1 LIKSGKEDWQD
12 KLISGLCPA
21 LLLLVIKFSY
31 DLLNLYIEHTSGA
44 PGLLILA
51 LAVLAITVVLFEQ
64 SMSNRIQE
72 NRRVWMGLVG
82 GLLAWT
88 ITELASRMSNL
99 AVVSE
104 SGIILFILVI
114 MIVGTLWRRA
124 LPIGARRFM
133 LVFFM
138 SWVSQLFLAAMLIAS
153 GWSDIFMMI
162 FTAVGVL
169 AILAVFFLILWV
181 FFRSHTTRQRM
192 VASAWIWFSLSIF
205 IFAFWGGIA

>member
-1 LIKSGKEDWQD
+1 MIKSGKEDWQD

-138 SWVSQLFLAAMLIAS
+138 SWVSQLFLAAKLIAS

>member
-1 LIKSGKEDWQD
+1 MIKSGKEEWQD

-31 DLLNLYIEHTSGA
+31 DILNLYISHTSGA
-44 PGLLILA
+44 PGLLILS

-72 NRRVWMGLVG
+72 NRRMWMGLVG

-138 SWVSQLFLAAMLIAS
+138 SWVSQLFLAAKLITAD
-153 GWSDIFMMI
+153 WSDIFMMI
-162 FTAVGVL
+162 FNAVGVI
-169 AILAVFFLILWV
+169 AILVVFFLILWV
-181 FFRSHTTRQRM
+181 FFRSHTTRQRI
-192 VASAWIWFSLSIF
+192 VASAWIWFCLSIF
-205 IFAFWGGIA
+205 IFTFWGSIV

>member
-1 LIKSGKEDWQD
+1 MIKSGKEDWQD

>member
-1 LIKSGKEDWQD
+1 MIKSGKEEWQD

-21 LLLLVIKFSY
+21 LFLLILKFTF
-31 DLLNLYIEHTSGA
+31 DLLDLYIGHSSGN

-51 LAVLAITVVLFEQ
+51 LAVLAITAVLFEQ
-64 SMSNRIQE
+64 SMSNRIVE
-72 NRRVWMGLVG
+72 NRRVWMGLAG

-88 ITELASRMSNL
+88 ITEMASRLNDM

-104 SGIILFILVI
+104 TGIILFILVL

-133 LVFFM
+133 LIFFM
-138 SWVSQLFLAAMLIAS
+138 AWVSQLFLAAKLMAS
-153 GWSDIFMMI
+153 GWSDIFMLI
-162 FTAVGVL
+162 FTAVGVI

-192 VASAWIWFSLSIF
+192 VASAWIWFSLTIF
-205 IFAFWGGIA
+205 IFAFWGSIV